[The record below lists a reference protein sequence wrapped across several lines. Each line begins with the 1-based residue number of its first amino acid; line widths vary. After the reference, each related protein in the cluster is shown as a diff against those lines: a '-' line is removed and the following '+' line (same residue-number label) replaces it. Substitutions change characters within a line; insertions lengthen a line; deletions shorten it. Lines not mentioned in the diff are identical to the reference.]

1 MDLISG
7 EVTGKAEPGTP
18 AYNKATNDTTKVVKR
33 FASKDWKTDCDGFHA
48 ITYKVKAE
56 KEQYF
61 RLRGTILGE
70 NVSGETMDGEPLI
83 DKKTEIEDNE
93 TRFSEINNRNYK
105 DLWFYSNPIFVSVE
119 DK

>member
-1 MDLISG
+1 
-7 EVTGKAEPGTP
+7 
-18 AYNKATNDTTKVVKR
+18 
-33 FASKDWKTDCDGFHA
+33 
-48 ITYKVKAE
+48 
-56 KEQYF
+56 
-61 RLRGTILGE
+61 
-70 NVSGETMDGEPLI
+70 MDGEPLI